1 MWAGSDYDD
10 AYPIVLLLII
20 PVTIPLI
27 QNIGIEIQK
36 AKNMHKFRSWIYLF
50 MAIGNVCLSIP
61 LTKLYGGIGAAFG
74 TAISLLIGNGL
85 IMNLYYH
92 KRIGLDMKYFWSE
105 IMRFIPSLLVPIIV
119 GTLMVLF
126 MDMNKFIVFL
136 ICGIFYVIIF
146 CISMWFLGMNQY
158 EKNLVGK
165 PILKLI
171 ERNKIK

>member
-1 MWAGSDYDD
+1 
-10 AYPIVLLLII
+10 
-20 PVTIPLI
+20 
-27 QNIGIEIQK
+27 
-36 AKNMHKFRSWIYLF
+36 
-50 MAIGNVCLSIP
+50 
-61 LTKLYGGIGAAFG
+61 
-74 TAISLLIGNGL
+74 
-85 IMNLYYH
+85 MNLYYH